1 MITPPRILFI
11 LKQKNN
17 YAGSTN
23 STAPSGLH
31 NSAKFVSDMLSSLG
45 IENKLVH
52 VIDNN
57 CIDREVH
64 QYQPTHVIIEALW
77 VVPEKFEVLQRLHP
91 SVKWIVRIH
100 SNLPFLAGE
109 GVALDWILKYVQ
121 QPNVSVATNAIDS
134 LNDIRYIIS
143 QHNYPILKDKVIYL
157 PNYYPLNQVFTAAP
171 KSYKELNVACFGAI
185 RPLKNQLIQAVAA
198 KKYADSVG
206 RKLRFHINGTR
217 NEQGGENNL
226 KNIRA
231 MFASWKDSAELV
243 EHSWLSHDEFLTA
256 LSACD
261 ISLCVSFTETFC
273 IVAADSILV
282 GVPVV
287 GSEEI
292 TWLSSFSQAHS
303 TDSDDIAKKMSW
315 AGSWL
320 RGSLLKKVNRY
331 SLEDYSEDTA
341 KAWLS
346 YLGFSWSLY

>member
-1 MITPPRILFI
+1 MIKPRILFI

-17 YAGSTN
+17 NYSDSAK
-23 STAPSGLH
+23 STAPSGLF
-31 NSAKFVSDMLSSLG
+31 NSARFVSDMLTKLG

-64 QYQPTHVIIEALW
+64 QYKPTHVIIEALW
-77 VVPEKFEVLQRLHP
+77 VVPEKFEVLQKLHP
-91 SVKWIVRIH
+91 DVKWVIRIH
-100 SNLPFLAGE
+100 SNLPFIAGE
-109 GVALDWILKYVQ
+109 GIALDWILKYVKYS
-121 QPNVSVATNAIDS
+121 NVVVAANS
-134 LNDIRYIIS
+134 LDALYDVRYMIS
-143 QHNYPILKDKVIYL
+143 KDNLPILKQKIVYL
-157 PNYYPLNQVFTAAP
+157 PNYYPLNQVFTAAS
-171 KSYKELNVACFGAI
+171 KSGKELNVACFGAI
-185 RPLKNQLIQAVAA
+185 RPLKNQLIQALAA
-198 KKYADSVG
+198 KKYADKVG
-206 RKLRFHINGTR
+206 KKLRFHLNGTR

-231 MFASWKDSAELV
+231 MFSSWGETAELV
-243 EHSWLSHDEFLTA
+243 EHSWLSHDEFLTV

-292 TWLSSFSQAHS
+292 TWLSSFSQAHP
-303 TDSDDIAKKMSW
+303 TDSEDIVQKMSW

-320 RGSLLKKVNRY
+320 RGNLLKKWNRY

-346 YLGFSWSLY
+346 FLGFTWSLY